1 MQRAFCIS
9 GFVDDAGENVAWQ
22 TENEATTR
30 RTFCVDNA
38 ATGVCTVGQ
47 SMQAGPSLRLMFT
60 ARESGPCSVHASVA
74 GVTDRWVMKGVLRHV
89 TRVAHYSTSG

>member
-1 MQRAFCIS
+1 VVPLCMCRRWPWPGPPLTTMQRAFCIS

-47 SMQAGPSLRLMFT
+47 SMQAGPCLRLMFT

-74 GVTDRWVMKGVLRHV
+74 G
-89 TRVAHYSTSG
+89 